1 MFTPP
6 ATLDRPTRAR
16 RRGAALAVLVTAVLA
31 TGCGGSSE
39 SGSSG
44 AQDAPETSA
53 EGWSYT
59 DSTGTTVELDAVPET
74 IVAETTIAG
83 GLWELGITAKGTFGL
98 LHAPDGSPSPSIGL
112 ADPEIFTSLG
122 EEYGQINLEQLASLQ
137 PDLIITPSWEDG
149 TYWGIEDDML
159 EQVTSIAPIVGVA
172 VTGRPIDE
180 VLAEVDELAQALGAD
195 TDSDEVVAAR
205 QSFEDASDELAAA
218 TAANPDLTVL
228 AASGTP
234 DQFYVAVPE
243 NYPDLSY
250 YQSLGLNVVDPDT
263 DEEFWQTLSWEE
275 VDMYPADMIMGDSRG
290 GTTEQLL
297 EQMPPNAREL
307 AAIRE
312 DQLVSWQLT
321 LAMGYGAVARAIE
334 ELAGNVRDAVA
345 TS

>member
-6 ATLDRPTRAR
+6 AILDRPTRAR
-16 RRGAALAVLVTAVLA
+16 RRGAALAVLVAAVLVA
-31 TGCGGSSE
+31 GCGGSSE

-44 AQDAPETSA
+44 AQDAPGTST

-98 LHAPDGSPSPSIGL
+98 LHAPDGSASPSIGL
-112 ADPEIFTSLG
+112 AGPEIFTSLG

-149 TYWGIEDDML
+149 SYWGIEDDML
-159 EQVTSIAPIVGVA
+159 EQVEAIAPIVGVA

-205 QSFEDASDELAAA
+205 QSFADASDELAAA

-228 AASGTP
+228 AASGTT

-290 GTTEQLL
+290 GTPEQLL

>member
-1 MFTPP
+1 VFTPP
-6 ATLDRPTRAR
+6 VTPHRPTRVR
-16 RRGAALAVLVTAVLA
+16 RRSWALAVLAAAVLA
-31 TGCGGSSE
+31 GGCGGSSE
-39 SGSSG
+39 SGSSDDRDSSEPSSE
-44 AQDAPETSA
+44 A
-53 EGWSYT
+53 WSYT
-59 DSTGTTVELDAVPET
+59 DSTGTTVELESAPET

-112 ADPEIFTSLG
+112 ADPDLFTSLG
-122 EEYGQINLEQLASLQ
+122 EEYGQINLEQMASLQ

-149 TYWGIEDDML
+149 TYWGIEDDMV
-159 EQVTSIAPIVGVA
+159 EQVQAIAPIVGVA

-195 TDSDEVVAAR
+195 TDSTEVAAAR
-205 QSFEDASDELAAA
+205 QSFTDASEELAAA
-218 TAANPDLTVL
+218 TAANPDLRVL

-250 YQSLGLNVVDPDT
+250 YQSLGLNLVVPDT

-290 GTTEQLL
+290 GTPEQLL
-297 EQMPPNAREL
+297 AQMPPNAREL
-307 AAIRE
+307 AAIQQ